1 MSTHANKQ
9 TFDSIF
15 HRRYNINQMI
25 DDLNQEIVTLLK
37 RDGRYSHARLA
48 KELNVNVATIAKR
61 IDKMLEEHII
71 SIKTV
76 LNPFKFGF
84 NAHAF
89 ITLDIKLSK
98 IDEVC
103 AQLTNNP
110 NISLLA
116 TIFGRFD
123 VLVIADFPTWE
134 SLQEFISRELP
145 GIEGISKI
153 DTFPIIAIKK
163 IYNGL
168 FKYDS
173 CINAVPRIDNID
185 LAMIRELGENGRLS
199 YADLASKLN
208 ISLTTVSRRIA
219 HLKNE
224 DIIKI
229 TAIRDPSKWGYLAN
243 AYSVIRADLNKVD
256 SICASLSVCPE
267 VHLIMTL
274 MSGFEILFG
283 MHFRSPETM
292 YEFIVNKIAQIEGV
306 TNIETFV
313 CAETRKRSYALF
325 EPERE

>member
-1 MSTHANKQ
+1 
-9 TFDSIF
+9 
-15 HRRYNINQMI
+15 MI
-25 DDLNQEIVTLLK
+25 K
-37 RDGRYSHARLA
+37 
-48 KELNVNVATIAKR
+48 
-61 IDKMLEEHII
+61 
-71 SIKTV
+71 
-76 LNPFKFGF
+76 
-84 NAHAF
+84 
-89 ITLDIKLSK
+89 
-98 IDEVC
+98 
-103 AQLTNNP
+103 
-110 NISLLA
+110 
-116 TIFGRFD
+116 
-123 VLVIADFPTWE
+123 
-134 SLQEFISRELP
+134 
-145 GIEGISKI
+145 
-153 DTFPIIAIKK
+153 
-163 IYNGL
+163 
-168 FKYDS
+168 
-173 CINAVPRIDNID
+173 
-185 LAMIRELGENGRLS
+185 ELGENGRLS